1 MTSSDSEAEGR
12 AEVTARWRRLIP
24 ALSSEPG
31 DDLTGRANS
40 LERVR
45 AIKVRYRADL
55 ERLLPERIHFSIS
68 LLSLWSAASYEDR
81 PDFVEDDRFALSV
94 GAPSGLAPWSPELAA
109 GAARALDYALCANVP
124 DKEHL
129 PSGPLFLEG
138 VPLVVRIWKMTQ
150 PLARTVGAA
159 AGQP

>member
-1 MTSSDSEAEGR
+1 VIGVERWAEI
-12 AEVTARWRRLIP
+12 RRLYFVEKR
-24 ALSSEPG
+24 SK
-31 DDLTGRANS
+31 
-40 LERVR
+40 R
-45 AIKVRYRADL
+45 AIH
-55 ERLLPERIHFSIS
+55 RLT
-68 LLSLWSAASYEDR
+68 
-81 PDFVEDDRFALSV
+81 

-150 PLARTVGAA
+150 PLARTVGVA